1 MGGQQTVIPQG
12 LEPLKTKIDQL
23 NNLSVQIQAKI
34 TKISVITQSTNPN
47 SNRKNQGSTSIVNI
61 LTNYKNYV
69 DYLKN
74 ILEVKFKKDDSII
87 KLQTNVFS
95 KIQPIIEIL
104 NKNKNLGVIE
114 ESKELNNL
122 QRERNQLIKTRD
134 KLSASNKRYLVDI
147 NPELLKTKYKL
158 DNGEIVEDEYGT
170 DLITLINQHNLT
182 NCNVRTLQND
192 LNKAVSSYE
201 EELTNFTTGG
211 ATKNVPT
218 IEKTDG
224 DLFKALNTDE
234 VISTNSIVNKLNTQK
249 EINEHTNK
257 LKAIKYNY
265 ERGLKENIE
274 EFKKICKALQEL
286 ITTTTEICTTY
297 TEQIKNIKQKKERIK
312 EDRQDA
318 IKNFNAEINKISGE
332 IQSIKKGKANITLL
346 GLNTS
351 NLENIDNVFKT
362 NKKALENIMQEIK
375 TQQQSVNSINDN
387 ITGTSNTSSS
397 IGTSNS
403 GSSSGTSNS
412 GSTGTS
418 GTSGTGSNITSG
430 TGSNITSGTSG
441 TSGTIGT
448 SGTSGSEIGSISSN
462 SSEIS
467 EDIQELLEGC
477 VEGFKAIKL
486 NNDEKIEIENVQQQ
500 IDEKLVKLKV
510 LKDKENRS
518 NDDNTAITTLEDE
531 IEELFQGS
539 NFTITD
545 KMQNALDSIPE
556 RNLTEEQRK
565 LVFNYIGLLT
575 YNKDFEKGLRVLE
588 RDNAAKNLL
597 EQIFKET
604 DDRKRHNLLLK
615 LYEKRPNRK
624 EGGKYK
630 MKKSKKS
637 KSKTTKT
644 TPKKAKSTK
653 KTKTT
658 RTQTKSYNNPK
669 YKNQDGGF
677 VRGGV
682 LFPESF
688 YRSDIVM

>member
-23 NNLSVQIQAKI
+23 NNLSFQIQAKI

-114 ESKELNNL
+114 KSKELNNL
-122 QRERNQLIKTRD
+122 QRKRNQLITTRNT
-134 KLSASNKRYLVDI
+134 LSKSNKRYLVDI

-158 DNGEIVEDEYGT
+158 HNGEIVEDNGSGT

-192 LNKAVSSYE
+192 LNNAVSSYD
-201 EELTNFTTGG
+201 EELKNISTSTGG

-224 DLFKALNTDE
+224 DLFKALNNDE
-234 VISTNSIVNKLNTQK
+234 VISTNTIVDKLNNTEK
-249 EINEHTNK
+249 INKINVHTNK
-257 LKAIKYNY
+257 LKDIKYKY
-265 ERGLKENIE
+265 ENGLKENIE

-286 ITTTTEICTTY
+286 ITATTEICTTY
-297 TEQIKNIKQKKERIK
+297 TEQIKSIKQQNKRIK
-312 EDRQDA
+312 EDQKDA
-318 IKNFNAEINKISGE
+318 ITNLNEEISKISGE
-332 IQSIKKGKANITLL
+332 IQSIKKGEANITLL
-346 GLNTS
+346 GLNIS
-351 NLENIDNVFKT
+351 NLENIENVFKT
-362 NKKALENIMQEIK
+362 NKEALENIMQEIK
-375 TQQQSVNSINDN
+375 TQQINVNSINDN
-387 ITGTSNTSSS
+387 ITGTSNTS
-397 IGTSNS
+397 
-403 GSSSGTSNS
+403 SSSGTSNS

-430 TGSNITSGTSG
+430 NSGYISNGSNGSNGSN
-441 TSGTIGT
+441 S
-448 SGTSGSEIGSISSN
+448 SNSNGSEISVG
-462 SSEIS
+462 
-467 EDIQELLEGC
+467 IQEFL
-477 VEGFKAIKL
+477 EGFKAIKL

-604 DDRKRHNLLLK
+604 DDRKRHNLLLE

-653 KTKTT
+653 KPRTT